1 MNKDELSL
9 NNNNSNNN
17 KNLPII
23 IREVYLYR
31 KFDFCWFDKLL
42 IIGKILMSVINSNKK
57 LNFPNNTILAKAHH
71 DKVI

>member
-31 KFDFCWFDKLL
+31 KFDK
-42 IIGKILMSVINSNKK
+42 KI
-57 LNFPNNTILAKAHH
+57 
-71 DKVI
+71 